1 MSNNLLQ
8 PTRRTTRRKG
18 TRDDIRMKQMSK
30 EPQLARNVD
39 LKKVVFVIVDEAH
52 CALTHR
58 FYGGSILDNFRFFV
72 EMLWDTLTSR

>member
-1 MSNNLLQ
+1 
-8 PTRRTTRRKG
+8 
-18 TRDDIRMKQMSK
+18 MSK